1 MNNLSKIKKIL
12 NTDFYLIYLL
22 LFLTFVGAIF
32 EILSIASFIP
42 LIFDLFNNEI
52 NISNQFLN
60 SIFSKIKLNYSTQEL
75 IVFLVI
81 ILIFKNIYLILNTY
95 LSFYILDKIYLITLS
110 KILRNKINLK
120 YQNFIKMNTGEFI
133 KDTKDIIKIFRE
145 YIHCF
150 NYFISEVLVS
160 ILIIFLLANINVK
173 ITFMSVILITLF
185 ISIYYLITKT
195 IIKKLSV
202 ERLKYEEK
210 QNSFLIKIFNSI
222 LEIKIFNK
230 ENLFK
235 EKAFAVF
242 DNFTKIN
249 RYYFFINNLPKY
261 LIELFLI
268 VILCFFIIFFSSE
281 FNLTNS
287 LPYIGLFLVA
297 LFRLMPSFNRI
308 NTNKMSMKYNEVSL
322 DNILKNFSYK
332 NIMAEKERYN
342 LKENIT
348 FKNVSFNYENN
359 NKTILKNFNFKFD
372 LGKIIGIIGPSG
384 IGKSTICKLITS
396 LIEPS
401 EGSIYI
407 DKKKILE
414 FKKKN
419 YLNIGYVGQ
428 KFFLM
433 KASLA
438 ENIAMKFDIND
449 EDIEKVNVSL
459 KKAKCEEFLN
469 QKKITLDTIIDE
481 DAVQFSGGQRQ
492 RLAIARALFNNP
504 NIIVLDE
511 ATSFLDEETE
521 REILKYF
528 ILNKNKYLI
537 IIISHRKN
545 ILNLL
550 DKRIEL

>member
-1 MNNLSKIKKIL
+1 MKNLYKIKKIL
-12 NTDFYLIYLL
+12 NTNFYLIYLL
-22 LFLTFVGAIF
+22 LFLTIVGAIF
-32 EILSIASFIP
+32 EFLSIASFIP
-42 LIFDLFNNEI
+42 LVFDLFNNEI

-60 SIFSKIKLNYSTQEL
+60 SVFSTIKLNYSTQEL

-81 ILIFKNIYLILNTY
+81 ILIIKNIYLILNTY
-95 LSFYILDKIYLITLS
+95 LSIYILDKIYLITLS
-110 KILRNKINLK
+110 KILRNKINLE

-145 YIHCF
+145 YINCF
-150 NYFISEVLVS
+150 NYFVSELLVS
-160 ILIIFLLANINVK
+160 ILIIFLLASINVK
-173 ITFMSVILITLF
+173 ITYISVILITLF

-195 IIKKLSV
+195 IIKKLSI

-210 QNSFLIKIFNSI
+210 QNSFLVKIFNSI

-230 ENLFK
+230 ESLFK
-235 EKAFAVF
+235 EKAFVVF
-242 DNFTKIN
+242 DNFIKIN
-249 RYYFFINNLPKY
+249 RYYLFINNLPKY

-268 VILCFFIIFFSSE
+268 VVLCIFIIFFSSE
-281 FNLTNS
+281 YNLTNL
-287 LPYIGLFLVA
+287 LPYISLFFVA

-332 NIMAEKERYN
+332 KIITEKKRYN

-348 FKNVSFNYENN
+348 FKNVSFEYENN
-359 NKTILKNFNFKFD
+359 NKTILKNFDFKFD

-384 IGKSTICKLITS
+384 IGKSTICKLITG

-414 FKKKN
+414 FNNKN

-449 EDIEKVNVSL
+449 DDIRKVRDSI
-459 KKAKCEEFLN
+459 KKAKCEEFLD
-469 QKKITLDTIIDE
+469 QKNISLNSIIDE
-481 DAVQFSGGQRQ
+481 DAIQFSGGQRQ

-504 NIIVLDE
+504 NIIILDE
-511 ATSFLDEETE
+511 ATSFLDEKTE
-521 REILKYF
+521 QEILKYF
-528 ILNKNKYLI
+528 ISNKKNYLI

-550 DKRIEL
+550 DEKIEL

>member
-1 MNNLSKIKKIL
+1 MKNLYKIKKIL
-12 NTDFYLIYLL
+12 NTNFYLIYLL
-22 LFLTFVGAIF
+22 LFLTIVGAIF
-32 EILSIASFIP
+32 EFLSIASFIP
-42 LIFDLFNNEI
+42 LVFDLFNNEI

-60 SIFSKIKLNYSTQEL
+60 SVFSKIKLNYSTQEL

-81 ILIFKNIYLILNTY
+81 ILIIKNIYLILNTY
-95 LSFYILDKIYLITLS
+95 LSIYILDKIYLITLS
-110 KILRNKINLK
+110 KILRNKINLE

-145 YIHCF
+145 YINCF
-150 NYFISEVLVS
+150 NYFVSELLVS
-160 ILIIFLLANINVK
+160 ILIIFLLASINVK
-173 ITFMSVILITLF
+173 ITYISVILITLF

-195 IIKKLSV
+195 IIKKLSI

-210 QNSFLIKIFNSI
+210 QNSFLVKIFNSI

-230 ENLFK
+230 ESLFK
-235 EKAFAVF
+235 EKAFVVF
-242 DNFTKIN
+242 DNFIKIN
-249 RYYFFINNLPKY
+249 RYYLFINNLPKY

-268 VILCFFIIFFSSE
+268 VVLCIFIIFFSSE
-281 FNLTNS
+281 YNLTNL
-287 LPYIGLFLVA
+287 LPYISLFFVA

-332 NIMAEKERYN
+332 KIITEKKRYN

-348 FKNVSFNYENN
+348 FKNVSFEYENN
-359 NKTILKNFNFKFD
+359 NKTILKNFDFKFD

-384 IGKSTICKLITS
+384 IGKSTICKLITG

-414 FKKKN
+414 FNNKN

-449 EDIEKVNVSL
+449 DDIRKVRDSI
-459 KKAKCEEFLN
+459 KKAKCEEFLD
-469 QKKITLDTIIDE
+469 QKNISLNSIIDE
-481 DAVQFSGGQRQ
+481 DAIQFSGGQRQ

-504 NIIVLDE
+504 NIIILDE
-511 ATSFLDEETE
+511 ATSFLDEKTE
-521 REILKYF
+521 QEILKYF
-528 ILNKNKYLI
+528 ISNKKNYLI

-550 DKRIEL
+550 DEKIEL

>member
-1 MNNLSKIKKIL
+1 MGNLSKIKKIL

-95 LSFYILDKIYLITLS
+95 LSIYILDKIYLITLS
-110 KILRNKINLK
+110 KILRNKINLE
-120 YQNFIKMNTGEFI
+120 YQNFLKMNTGEFI

-160 ILIIFLLANINVK
+160 ILIIYLLASINVK

-195 IIKKLSV
+195 IIKKLSI

-235 EKAFAVF
+235 EKAFDVF

-249 RYYFFINNLPKY
+249 RYYVFINNLSKY
-261 LIELFLI
+261 LIELLLI
-268 VILCFFIIFFSSE
+268 VILCIFIIFFGSE

-287 LPYIGLFLVA
+287 LPYISLFFIA
-297 LFRLMPSFNRI
+297 LFRLLPSFNRI
-308 NTNKMSMKYNEVSL
+308 NVNKISMKYNEISL
-322 DNILKNFSYK
+322 DNIIKNFSYK
-332 NIMAEKERYN
+332 NIMAERERYD

-372 LGKIIGIIGPSG
+372 LGKTIGIIGPSG
-384 IGKSTICKLITS
+384 IGKSTICKLITG

-407 DKKKILE
+407 DQKKILE

-521 REILKYF
+521 GEILKYF
-528 ILNKNKYLI
+528 MLNKNKYLI

-550 DKRIEL
+550 DKKIEL